1 MKGTFLVGTMLA
13 LITGFGIAAQAV
25 EKVEPYALE
34 EWAKRSDISNVS
46 LSPDGE
52 KLALL
57 KIATKDGNPNL
68 EVYDANDLR
77 ARPLI
82 MDAKPMEITGFYWA
96 ADDKIIFSARLK
108 VRDKIDGFNQG
119 VYKYAGGVLTLDKD
133 PKKSQWTKISEIGS
147 VKSTLPTKPNKVLI
161 SVYEKGSRYP
171 SYYEYDVDRN
181 IRKLITRE
189 SPKVYLFSFD
199 GEGNPQF
206 GEGYDAQTDEFLTYY
221 RKKGSKD
228 WQLINRQHRGNFE
241 SWTPVGVDPLSPTDL
256 LVIAHNGNNT
266 TGLWSFNPDTLKYNE
281 LIYRRAGGDV
291 SYRSHTNRYTNPDE
305 ITAVSY
311 RVGRETKH
319 EWFDGE
325 EKAIY
330 DQLKGLVPYADRMR
344 INSRSRDG
352 NSMVVFNTG
361 PRDPGTYYLLKN
373 SRFMVIGSKKPQFS
387 SDNLA
392 DVKVI
397 NYKSRDGKDIE
408 GFITVPNT
416 KPPYPLVVMP
426 HGGPFVSENP
436 SYDGWAQLLANYG
449 YMVFQPQYR
458 GSTAY
463 GLEFYQSAF
472 IDGGEGGH
480 KMQDDKDDGAL
491 YLVDQGLADPDR
503 LAMFGWSYGGY
514 AALIAA
520 ARSPQIY
527 QCAIAGAAVA
537 DNLQQL
543 NYYRGQ
549 MARFPTSG
557 SLEQIKMWEESVSP
571 IKEVENVNIPLFVIH
586 GSVDQRVPPEHA
598 EKYIKALKKHGI
610 PHKSMWLEGADHF
623 YSTLFYRHN
632 MKFYSALID
641 FLANDCFGDKEMA
654 AAEVARIDAD
664 SMATSL
670 GQVAGIPRDGYEG
683 RMNRSRLKAPSTFV
697 LRESVAPN

>member
-1 MKGTFLVGTMLA
+1 MKGTFFVGTVLA
-13 LITGFGIAAQAV
+13 VLTGFGMAGQAA

-34 EWAKRSDISNVS
+34 EWAKRADISYVS

-68 EVYDANDLR
+68 EVYDANDLG
-77 ARPLI
+77 ARPFI
-82 MDAKPMEITGFYWA
+82 MDAKPMEMTRFDWVT
-96 ADDKIIFSARLK
+96 DDKIIFSARLK

-119 VYKYAGGVLTLDKD
+119 VYKETRGILTLDKD
-133 PKKSQWTKISEIGS
+133 RKKSRWKKISEAGGERGGFQSPIR
-147 VKSTLPTKPNKVLI
+147 TKPNKFL
-161 SVYEKGSRYP
+161 VYEYDKGSRYP
-171 SYYEYDVDRN
+171 KYFEYDVN
-181 IRKLITRE
+181 TGVRKLIVRE
-189 SPKVYLFSFD
+189 SPKVSDIQFD
-199 GEGNPQF
+199 GYGNPQF
-206 GEGYDAQTDEFLTYY
+206 GSGYDAQSNEFLTYY
-221 RKKGSKD
+221 RKKGSND
-228 WQLINRQHRGNFE
+228 WQLINRRNRENFE
-241 SWTPVGVDPLSPTDL
+241 SWTPIGVDPLSPKDL
-256 LVIAHNGNNT
+256 LVIAHNGNDT

-281 LIYRRAGGDV
+281 LIYRRAGGNV
-291 SYRSHTNRYTNPDE
+291 SARFHTNPYTSPDE

-311 RVGRETKH
+311 RVGRETKY

-330 DQLKGLVPYADRMR
+330 EQLKGLVPYADRMS
-344 INSRSRDG
+344 ITSRSRDG
-352 NSMVVFNTG
+352 NSMVVYNVG

-373 SRFMVIGSKKPQFS
+373 SRFMVIGSKQPRFS

-426 HGGPFVSENP
+426 HGGPCVGENP
-436 SYDGWAQLLANYG
+436 SYDRWAQLLANYG
-449 YMVFQPQYR
+449 YMVLQPQYR
-458 GSTAY
+458 GQTAY

-480 KMQDDKDDGAL
+480 KMQDNKDDGAL
-491 YLVDQGLADPDR
+491 YLVDQGLADRDR

-571 IKEVENVNIPLFVIH
+571 IEEVEKVNIPLFVIH
-586 GSVDQRVPPEHA
+586 GDVYQRVPPEHA
-598 EKYIKALKKHGI
+598 EKYIKALEEHKI
-610 PHKSMWLEGADHF
+610 PHKAMWLEGADHF
-623 YSTLFYRHN
+623 SSTLFYRHN
-632 MKFYSALID
+632 IKFYSALID
-641 FLANDCFGDKEMA
+641 FLANYCFGKD
-654 AAEVARIDAD
+654 
-664 SMATSL
+664 TSL
-670 GQVAGIPRDGYEG
+670 ASND
-683 RMNRSRLKAPSTFV
+683 
-697 LRESVAPN
+697 

>member
-1 MKGTFLVGTMLA
+1 L
-13 LITGFGIAAQAV
+13 
-25 EKVEPYALE
+25 
-34 EWAKRSDISNVS
+34 
-46 LSPDGE
+46 
-52 KLALL
+52 
-57 KIATKDGNPNL
+57 
-68 EVYDANDLR
+68 
-77 ARPLI
+77 
-82 MDAKPMEITGFYWA
+82 
-96 ADDKIIFSARLK
+96 
-108 VRDKIDGFNQG
+108 
-119 VYKYAGGVLTLDKD
+119 
-133 PKKSQWTKISEIGS
+133 
-147 VKSTLPTKPNKVLI
+147 
-161 SVYEKGSRYP
+161 VYEYDKGSRYP
-171 SYYEYDVDRN
+171 KYFEYDVN
-181 IRKLITRE
+181 TGVRKLITRE
-189 SPKVYLFSFD
+189 SPKVSDIQFD
-199 GEGNPQF
+199 GFGNPQF
-206 GEGYDAQTDEFLTYY
+206 GSGYDAQSNEFLTYY
-221 RKKGSKD
+221 RKKGSND
-228 WQLINRQHRGNFE
+228 WQLINRRHRENFE
-241 SWTPVGVDPLSPTDL
+241 SWTPIGVDPLSPTDL
-256 LVIAHNGNNT
+256 LVIAHNGNDT

-281 LIYRRAGGDV
+281 LIYRREGGNV
-291 SYRSHTNRYTNPDE
+291 SVRRHTNPYTSPDE

-311 RVGRETKH
+311 RVGRETKY

-330 DQLKGLVPYADRMR
+330 EQLKGLVPYADRMS
-344 INSRSRDG
+344 ITSRSRDG
-352 NSMVVFNTG
+352 NSMVVYNVG

-373 SRFMVIGSKKPQFS
+373 SRFMVIGSKQPRFS

-426 HGGPFVSENP
+426 HGGPFVGENP

-449 YMVFQPQYR
+449 YMVLQPQYR

-491 YLVDQGLADPDR
+491 YLVDQGLADRDR

-571 IKEVENVNIPLFVIH
+571 IEEVEKVNIPLFVIH
-586 GSVDQRVPPEHA
+586 GDVDQRVPPEHA
-598 EKYIKALKKHGI
+598 EKYIKALEEHKI
-610 PHKSMWLEGADHF
+610 PHKALWLEGADHF

-632 MKFYSALID
+632 IKFYSALID
-641 FLANDCFGDKEMA
+641 FLANDCFGDKE
-654 AAEVARIDAD
+654 
-664 SMATSL
+664 
-670 GQVAGIPRDGYEG
+670 
-683 RMNRSRLKAPSTFV
+683 
-697 LRESVAPN
+697 SVASN

>member
-1 MKGTFLVGTMLA
+1 MKGSFIVVAVLA
-13 LITGFGIAAQAV
+13 ALTIIGMPALAA
-25 EKVEPYALE
+25 EKIEPYALE
-34 EWAKRSDISNVS
+34 EWAKRDDIRNVS

-68 EVYDANDLR
+68 EVYDANDLG
-77 ARPLI
+77 ARPFI
-82 MDAKPMEITGFYWA
+82 MDADPMEMTQFYWA
-96 ADDKIIFSARLK
+96 TNDKIIFSARLQ
-108 VRDKIDGFNQG
+108 VRNKIDGFNQG
-119 VYKYAGGVLTLDKD
+119 VYKRTRGVLTLDKD
-133 PKKSQWTKISEIGS
+133 PKKSKWKKISELSKEGRGGLRGII
-147 VKSTLPTKPNKVLI
+147 PTKPNKFLI
-161 SVYEKGSRYP
+161 TEYDNGSRYP
-171 SYYEYDVDRN
+171 KYFEYDVKTGL
-181 IRKLITRE
+181 RKLITWE
-189 SPKVYLFSFD
+189 SPKVYRFRFD

-206 GEGYDAQTDEFLTYY
+206 GSGYDAQSDEGLSYY

-228 WQLINRQHRGNFE
+228 WQIINRRHRENFE
-241 SWTPVGVDPLSPTDL
+241 SWFPVGVDPLSPTDL

-281 LIYRRAGGDV
+281 LIFRRAGGDV
-291 SYRSHTNRYTNPDE
+291 STRSHTNRYTNPDD

-330 DQLKGLVPYADRMR
+330 EQLKGLVPYADRMSV
-344 INSRSRDG
+344 ISRSRDG
-352 NSMVVFNTG
+352 NSMVVYNIG

-373 SRFMVIGSKKPQFS
+373 SRFMAIGSKKPQFS
-387 SDNLA
+387 SDKLA

-426 HGGPFVSENP
+426 HGGPFVGENP

-449 YMVFQPQYR
+449 YMVLQPQYR

-472 IDGGEGGH
+472 IDGGEGGR

-537 DNLQQL
+537 DNIQQL
-543 NYYRGQ
+543 NYYRNE

-557 SLEQIKMWEESVSP
+557 ALEQIKMWEESISP
-571 IKEVENVNIPLFVIH
+571 IKEAEKVNIPLFVIH
-586 GSVDQRVPPEHA
+586 GSVDQRVPPKHA
-598 EKYIKALKKHGI
+598 RKYIKALKKHGI

-632 MKFYSALID
+632 IKFYSALID
-641 FLANDCFGDKEMA
+641 FLENDCFGN
-654 AAEVARIDAD
+654 
-664 SMATSL
+664 
-670 GQVAGIPRDGYEG
+670 EG
-683 RMNRSRLKAPSTFV
+683 R
-697 LRESVAPN
+697 VASND

>member
-1 MKGTFLVGTMLA
+1 MKGTFFVGTVLA
-13 LITGFGIAAQAV
+13 VLTGFGMAGQAA

-34 EWAKRSDISNVS
+34 EWAKRADISYVS

-68 EVYDANDLR
+68 EVYDANDLG
-77 ARPLI
+77 ARPFI
-82 MDAKPMEITGFYWA
+82 MDAKPMEMTRFDWVT
-96 ADDKIIFSARLK
+96 DDKIIFSARLK

-119 VYKYAGGVLTLDKD
+119 VYKETRGILTLDKD
-133 PKKSQWTKISEIGS
+133 RKKSRWKKISEACGQRGGFQSPIR
-147 VKSTLPTKPNKVLI
+147 TKPNKFL
-161 SVYEKGSRYP
+161 VYEYDKGSRYP
-171 SYYEYDVDRN
+171 KYFEYDVN
-181 IRKLITRE
+181 TGVRKLITRE
-189 SPKVYLFSFD
+189 SPKVSDIQFD
-199 GEGNPQF
+199 GYGNPQF
-206 GEGYDAQTDEFLTYY
+206 GSGYDAQSNEFLTYY
-221 RKKGSKD
+221 RKKGSND
-228 WQLINRQHRGNFE
+228 WQLINRRHRENFE
-241 SWTPVGVDPLSPTDL
+241 SWTPIGVDPLSPKDL
-256 LVIAHNGNNT
+256 LVIAHNGNDT

-281 LIYRRAGGDV
+281 LIYRREGGNV
-291 SYRSHTNRYTNPDE
+291 SARFHTNPYTSPDE

-311 RVGRETKH
+311 RVGRETKY

-330 DQLKGLVPYADRMR
+330 EQLKGLVPYADRMS
-344 INSRSRDG
+344 ITSRSRDG
-352 NSMVVFNTG
+352 NSMVVYNVG

-373 SRFMVIGSKKPQFS
+373 SRFMVIGSKQPRFS

-426 HGGPFVSENP
+426 HGGPFVGENP
-436 SYDGWAQLLANYG
+436 SYDPWAQLLANYG
-449 YMVFQPQYR
+449 YMVLQPQYR

-491 YLVDQGLADPDR
+491 YLVDQGLADRDR

-571 IKEVENVNIPLFVIH
+571 IEEVEKVNIPLFVIH
-586 GSVDQRVPPEHA
+586 GDVDQRVPPEHA
-598 EKYIKALKKHGI
+598 EKYIKALEEHKI
-610 PHKSMWLEGADHF
+610 PHKAMWLEGADNF
-623 YSTLFYRHN
+623 SSTLFYRHN
-632 MKFYSALID
+632 IKFYSALID
-641 FLANDCFGDKEMA
+641 FLANDCFGKD
-654 AAEVARIDAD
+654 
-664 SMATSL
+664 TSL
-670 GQVAGIPRDGYEG
+670 ASND
-683 RMNRSRLKAPSTFV
+683 
-697 LRESVAPN
+697 

>member
-1 MKGTFLVGTMLA
+1 MKGSFIVVAVLA
-13 LITGFGIAAQAV
+13 ALTIIGMPALAA
-25 EKVEPYALE
+25 EKIEPYPLE
-34 EWAKRSDISNVS
+34 EWAKRSDIRNVS

-57 KIATKDGNPNL
+57 KIASKDGNPNL
-68 EVYDANDLR
+68 EVYDANDLG
-77 ARPLI
+77 ARPFI
-82 MDAKPMEITGFYWA
+82 MDAKPMEMTQFYWA
-96 ADDKIIFSARLK
+96 TDDKIIFSARLK
-108 VRDKIDGFNQG
+108 VRDKIEGFNQG
-119 VYKYAGGVLTLDKD
+119 VYKTTRGILTLDKD
-133 PKKSQWTKISEIGS
+133 RKKSKWKKISQAGGERGGLLGPIR
-147 VKSTLPTKPNKVLI
+147 TKPNKFL
-161 SVYEKGSRYP
+161 VYEYDKGSRYP
-171 SYYEYDVDRN
+171 KYFEYDVKTGV
-181 IRKLITRE
+181 RKLITRE
-189 SPKVYLFSFD
+189 SPKVSDIEFD
-199 GEGNPQF
+199 GYGNPQF
-206 GEGYDAQTDEFLTYY
+206 GSGYDAQSNEFLTYY
-221 RKKGSKD
+221 RKKGSKG
-228 WQLINRQHRGNFE
+228 WQLINRLHRENFE
-241 SWTPVGVDPLSPTDL
+241 SWFPVGVDPLSPTDL

-281 LIYRRAGGDV
+281 LIYRRAGGNV
-291 SYRSHTNRYTNPDE
+291 STRSHTNRYTNPDE

-330 DQLKGLVPYADRMR
+330 DQLKGLVPYADRMSVS
-344 INSRSRDG
+344 SRSRDG
-352 NSMVVFNTG
+352 NSMVVYNVG

-373 SRFMVIGSKKPQFS
+373 SRFMAIGSKKPQFS
-387 SDNLA
+387 SDKLA

-426 HGGPFVSENP
+426 HGGPFVGENP

-449 YMVFQPQYR
+449 YMVLQPQYR

-472 IDGGEGGH
+472 IDGGEGGY

-543 NYYRGQ
+543 NYYRGR

-557 SLEQIKMWEESVSP
+557 SLEQIKMWEESISP

-632 MKFYSALID
+632 IKFYSALID
-641 FLANDCFGDKEMA
+641 FLENDCFGNEGI
-654 AAEVARIDAD
+654 VASND
-664 SMATSL
+664 
-670 GQVAGIPRDGYEG
+670 
-683 RMNRSRLKAPSTFV
+683 
-697 LRESVAPN
+697 

>member
-1 MKGTFLVGTMLA
+1 MKGKFFVGTVLA
-13 LITGFGIAAQAV
+13 VLAVFGMPAQAA
-25 EKVEPYALE
+25 EKIEPYALE
-34 EWAKRSDISNVS
+34 EWAKRDDISNVS

-68 EVYDANDLR
+68 EVYDANDLG
-77 ARPLI
+77 ARPFI
-82 MDAKPMEITGFYWA
+82 MNAKPMEMTRFYWA
-96 ADDKIIFSARLK
+96 TDDKIIFSARLK
-108 VRDKIDGFNQG
+108 VRDKIEGFNRG
-119 VYKYAGGVLTLDKD
+119 VYKTTSGILTLDKD
-133 PKKSQWTKISEIGS
+133 RKKSKWKKISEAGGERGGLLGPIRT
-147 VKSTLPTKPNKVLI
+147 KSNKFL
-161 SVYEKGSRYP
+161 VYEYDKGSRYP
-171 SYYEYDVDRN
+171 KYFEYDVKTG

-189 SPKVYLFSFD
+189 SPKISNIEFD
-199 GEGNPQF
+199 GYGNPQF
-206 GEGYDAQTDEFLTYY
+206 GSGYDAQSNEFLTYY
-221 RKKGSKD
+221 RKTGSKD
-228 WQLINRQHRGNFE
+228 WKLINRQHRENFE
-241 SWTPVGVDPLSPTDL
+241 SWTPVGVDPLSSTDL

-291 SYRSHTNRYTNPDE
+291 SARSHTNRYTNPDE

-311 RVGRETKH
+311 RVGRETKY

-344 INSRSRDG
+344 ISSRSRDG
-352 NSMVVFNTG
+352 NSMVIFNVG
-361 PRDPGTYYLLKN
+361 PRDPGTYYLVKN
-373 SRFMVIGSKKPQFS
+373 NRFMAIGSKKPQFS

-392 DVKVI
+392 DVKAI

-408 GFITVPNT
+408 GFITVPNA

-426 HGGPFVSENP
+426 HGGPFVGENP

-449 YMVFQPQYR
+449 YMVLQPQYR

-472 IDGGEGGH
+472 IDGGEGGR

-543 NYYRGQ
+543 NYYRGR

-557 SLEQIKMWEESVSP
+557 SLEQIKMWEESISP
-571 IKEVENVNIPLFVIH
+571 IKEVEKVNIPLFVIH

-598 EKYIKALKKHGI
+598 EKYIKALEKHGI

-632 MKFYSALID
+632 VKFYTALID
-641 FLANDCFGDKEMA
+641 FLANDCFGND
-654 AAEVARIDAD
+654 
-664 SMATSL
+664 
-670 GQVAGIPRDGYEG
+670 
-683 RMNRSRLKAPSTFV
+683 
-697 LRESVAPN
+697 ESVASND